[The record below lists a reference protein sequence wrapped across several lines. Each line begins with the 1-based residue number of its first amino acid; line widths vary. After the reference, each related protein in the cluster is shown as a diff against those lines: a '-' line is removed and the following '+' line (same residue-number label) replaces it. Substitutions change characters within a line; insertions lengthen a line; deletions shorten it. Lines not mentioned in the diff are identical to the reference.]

1 MSGDYSRFT
10 FDPRRRFA
18 AVLMQQGRV
27 QLDSDWNEEAD
38 LLRERVRVLGL
49 DAGGAAWVAHL
60 TTPNAFLIGLLAGPP
75 ADLSIGE
82 GRLYLDGRLAEVFA
96 GEGITYLNQ
105 PFLPDPPPFNP
116 AVDTLVYL
124 DMWEREVSWAE
135 DSRLLD
141 VALGGVDTTTRI
153 QQVWQVKRV
162 EPGNPAA
169 CGVDLDALF
178 PPSAGRLTTSA
189 VAPPAPDDPCVL
201 PPNAGYRGIENRLY
215 RVEVQVGGPLGTAR
229 FKWSRDNGSI
239 VSRVS
244 AIAVAGGQSQIKV
257 NRIGRDE
264 VLRFTVG
271 DWVTLTDDYRE
282 LNGESGQMA
291 RVVDIDEAQRIVT
304 LDRAVPTAGRP
315 FGPTAADITSRNT
328 RLQRWDEQA
337 PANVLDAD
345 GLMTTAAG
353 PLDLE
358 DGVQVSFSVSPAG
371 GSFHVG
377 DYWVFAAR
385 TADASVEVL
394 AQAPPRGI
402 RHQYL
407 QLAAIPAGATPS
419 DCRPPPPSSGEGCCT
434 FVVHPG
440 EDIQAAIDAL
450 PPEGGCV
457 CLKAGLHLI
466 ESPLVLQKD
475 NVSLH
480 GESLGAILY
489 NRRGTGLL
497 IVSQALHDRVHDLV
511 FRQGEAGAQPVI
523 QIEGAEDFG
532 LSDCRIEMFARRDSV
547 GLFAVASTGIDIA
560 NCTIGT
566 PNIGLWFEK
575 GCADVSV
582 TGCALDMP
590 GDQEDQTTNVAIVA
604 REMRG
609 FLTIENNII
618 TAAINGIIVNDNAAG
633 PPRSRARLPR
643 ISGNR
648 IQLGVNR
655 QDETAFGIDVAAPNA
670 IVNNNQ
676 LIYRE
681 GRLIGIR
688 LCGSGSSCTDNVCI
702 ARTRE
707 VGLTVAIVAGD
718 ETDGK
723 FLPLERIA
731 ISGNILE
738 GPQHGI
744 VLAGV
749 AHADVSANLLGRSA
763 VPFGLGITLNQST
776 DTMVSDNHILEPTF
790 GIFAMSGARNC
801 LRQNRIDGGNFGIG
815 IALEEAPSVTEC
827 RLTDLDRGGILMLA
841 TTQRSTIVENR
852 LIRCGGGVDRAVAIG
867 ALIVFGEWHVEA
879 NEVMDTGLSADKAG
893 PVAAIAYGIRG
904 LYVLEARIASNLV
917 TYSDAST
924 RDPAAEDRALLMQ
937 GLLDYIIDFGDRRL
951 EIGFP
956 VQICDNKFIGTG
968 ATALVELLERQIN
981 DRIYLRFERVMVS
994 GNYCAHVTANG
1005 NQQSATVHLLGRALT
1020 ISSNQIKATTPGFPS
1035 WQLNGRRGPFIGN
1048 ISNGPTLGRAPA
1060 NQFPSPE
1067 NAFNMIV

>member
-49 DAGGAAWVAHL
+49 DTGGAAWVAHL
-60 TTPNAFLIGLLAGPP
+60 TTPNAFLIGMLAGPP

-82 GRLYLDGRLAEVFA
+82 GRLYLDGRLAEVFP
-96 GEGITYLNQ
+96 GEGVTYLHQ

-124 DMWEREVSWAE
+124 DLWEREVSWAE

-153 QQVWQVKRV
+153 QQVWQVKRF

-264 VLRFTVG
+264 VLRFNVG

-291 RVVDIDEAQRIVT
+291 RVVNINEAQRIVT

-315 FGPTAADITSRNT
+315 FGAAAADIADRNT

-337 PANVLDAD
+337 PANALDAD

-353 PLDLE
+353 PLELE
-358 DGVQVSFSVSPAG
+358 DGVQVGFSVSPAG

-385 TADASVEVL
+385 TPDASVEEL
-394 AQAPPRGI
+394 SQAPPRGI
-402 RHQYL
+402 RHQHL
-407 QLAAIPAGATPS
+407 QLAAIPAGGTPS
-419 DCRPPPPSSGEGCCT
+419 DCRPPPQSEGCCT

-450 PPEGGCV
+450 PPEGGCI
-457 CLKAGLHLI
+457 CLKAGLHLVDR
-466 ESPLVLQKD
+466 PLVLQRD

-480 GESLGAILY
+480 GESLGAVLF

-497 IVSQALHDRVHDLV
+497 IVSRALHDRVHDLV
-511 FRQGEAGAQPVI
+511 FRQGEAAAEPVI

-532 LSDCRIEMFARRDSV
+532 LCDCRIETFARRELV
-547 GLFAVASTGIDIA
+547 GLFAVASSGIDIA
-560 NCTIGT
+560 NCIVGT

-582 TGCALDMP
+582 TGCTLEMP
-590 GDQEDQTTNVAIVA
+590 GNRERATNVAIIA

-609 FLTIENNII
+609 LLTIENNII
-618 TAAINGIIVNDNAAG
+618 TGAVNGIVVNDSSSG

-643 ISGNR
+643 IDGNR
-648 IQLGVNR
+648 IQLVVNP
-655 QDETAFGIDVAAPNA
+655 QDEIAFGIDVAAPGA
-670 IVNNNQ
+670 IVTDNQ
-676 LIYRE
+676 LLYQE

-688 LCGSGSSCTDNVCI
+688 LCGSGSSCTDNILVSR
-702 ARTRE
+702 ARE
-707 VGLTVAIVAGD
+707 VGTALAIVAGN

-723 FLPLERIA
+723 FLPLERMA
-731 ISGNILE
+731 ISGNIVE

-749 AHADVSANLLGRSA
+749 AHAEVAANQLGRSSM
-763 VPFGLGITLNQST
+763 PFGLGITLKSGHGYHGQRQSHPPA
-776 DTMVSDNHILEPTF
+776 DLRYLRHVGCPQLHPAEPH
-790 GIFAMSGARNC
+790 RR
-801 LRQNRIDGGNFGIG
+801 RQSR
-815 IALEEAPSVTEC
+815 
-827 RLTDLDRGGILMLA
+827 DRH
-841 TTQRSTIVENR
+841 
-852 LIRCGGGVDRAVAIG
+852 RA
-867 ALIVFGEWHVEA
+867 
-879 NEVMDTGLSADKAG
+879 
-893 PVAAIAYGIRG
+893 
-904 LYVLEARIASNLV
+904 
-917 TYSDAST
+917 
-924 RDPAAEDRALLMQ
+924 
-937 GLLDYIIDFGDRRL
+937 
-951 EIGFP
+951 
-956 VQICDNKFIGTG
+956 GTG
-968 ATALVELLERQIN
+968 ALGDGMPAHRSRPGRHFHALHHAALH
-981 DRIYLRFERVMVS
+981 DR
-994 GNYCAHVTANG
+994 
-1005 NQQSATVHLLGRALT
+1005 
-1020 ISSNQIKATTPGFPS
+1020 
-1035 WQLNGRRGPFIGN
+1035 
-1048 ISNGPTLGRAPA
+1048 
-1060 NQFPSPE
+1060 
-1067 NAFNMIV
+1067 